1 MARKIFVLGL
11 EWDSLAIA
19 QKVSESFKQRSF
31 TDRKGSPI
39 GSSITMGISDDQ
51 KETAFI
57 IEGFDLKLMFG
68 LVVQVQN
75 EQQLIN
81 IYGGRFNES
90 KSIDTKYHEKFTDL
104 GKASKYLDEALRE
117 YDEEIKK

>member
-1 MARKIFVLGL
+1 MERKILVLGL

-19 QKVSESFKQRSF
+19 QKVSESFKERSF

-39 GSSITMGISDDQ
+39 GSSLTMGISDDQ